1 MSQAK
6 RRDRKHQVRRN
17 EQGEPLQDNL
27 LPQSQ
32 NVPTF
37 PAAGIDD
44 TAGEGPTEATVQSE
58 EIRMTGAGTG
68 GATQSDGRPGLLYEG
83 ANPPQNQ
90 PNS

>member
-1 MSQAK
+1 MHEAK
-6 RRDRKHQVRRN
+6 RRDRKQRARRN

-44 TAGEGPTEATVQSE
+44 TTDEGPTEATVQGQE
-58 EIRMTGAGTG
+58 LRMTGAGTG
-68 GATQSDGRPGLLYEG
+68 GATESDGRPGPMYEG
-83 ANPPQNQ
+83 APPPQNQ